1 MQEQIQM
8 MTIPQ
13 VARTGLLPESTLRMM
28 DRLHQLPT
36 IKVKTRK
43 YVNYTK
49 LVAMLNNL
57 QGGGCSDG

>member
-1 MQEQIQM
+1 MDEQIRM

-13 VARTGLLPESTLRMM
+13 VARTGLLTESTLRKM

-36 IKVKTRK
+36 IRVDKRS

-49 LVAMLNNL
+49 LVAMLNDL
-57 QGGGCSDG
+57 QGGCSHE